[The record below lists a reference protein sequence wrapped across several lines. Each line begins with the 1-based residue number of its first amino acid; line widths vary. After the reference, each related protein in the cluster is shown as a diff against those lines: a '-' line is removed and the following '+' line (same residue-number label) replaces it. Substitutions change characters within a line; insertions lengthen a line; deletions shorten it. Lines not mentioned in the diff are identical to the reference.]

1 MLRRLLKSAKSNR
14 CNFEPINLE
23 IQRAGKGGCN
33 INLIAAFGKVADP
46 IDCNRGAAIHDEEVA
61 HKDGLY
67 VIARGAETRY
77 IYQLMTK
84 GRILVVEDNMD
95 NYELV
100 RFILERA
107 GYDVFLAV
115 NGRDGVDAARL
126 QKPDMILM
134 DLGMPEMD
142 GWEAAEKLKSN
153 ETTKFIPLYA
163 LSAYTRPSERKR
175 ALDAGC
181 DGYLSKPIQMDK
193 FLSAINEVFETKI
206 NKHSL

>member
-1 MLRRLLKSAKSNR
+1 MR
-14 CNFEPINLE
+14 
-23 IQRAGKGGCN
+23 
-33 INLIAAFGKVADP
+33 
-46 IDCNRGAAIHDEEVA
+46 
-61 HKDGLY
+61 
-67 VIARGAETRY
+67 
-77 IYQLMTK
+77 K

-142 GWEAAEKLKSN
+142 GWMAAEKLKSDDS
-153 ETTKFIPLYA
+153 TRFIPLYA
-163 LSAYTRPSERKR
+163 LSAYTLPSDRKR

-181 DGYLSKPIQMDK
+181 DGYLTKPIHMQS
-193 FLSAINEVFETKI
+193 FLDAIKEVFETKV

>member
-1 MLRRLLKSAKSNR
+1 MS
-14 CNFEPINLE
+14 
-23 IQRAGKGGCN
+23 
-33 INLIAAFGKVADP
+33 
-46 IDCNRGAAIHDEEVA
+46 
-61 HKDGLY
+61 
-67 VIARGAETRY
+67 
-77 IYQLMTK
+77 K

-126 QKPDMILM
+126 QQPDMILM

-142 GWEAAEKLKSN
+142 GWAAAEKLKS
-153 ETTKFIPLYA
+153 EQSTKFIPLYA

-181 DGYLSKPIQMDK
+181 DGYLSKPIHMES

-206 NKHSL
+206 DKQSL